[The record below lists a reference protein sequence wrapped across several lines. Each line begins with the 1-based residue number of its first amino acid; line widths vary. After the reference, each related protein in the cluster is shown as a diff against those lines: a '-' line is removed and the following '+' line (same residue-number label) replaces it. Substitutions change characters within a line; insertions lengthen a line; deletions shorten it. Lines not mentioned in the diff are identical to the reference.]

1 MEQVG
6 VLGVLIF
13 GIDNQELNLANHI
26 FVHEG
31 DDQIM
36 SALPQSIF
44 YLYQFTMLGL
54 AQLYYLIIYFEDLS
68 FP

>member
-1 MEQVG
+1 M
-6 VLGVLIF
+6 LGVLIF
-13 GIDNQELNLANHI
+13 GIDNQELNLANDV

-44 YLYQFTMLGL
+44 YLYQFAIFGL
-54 AQLYYLIIYFEDLS
+54 AQLRYLIIYFEDLF